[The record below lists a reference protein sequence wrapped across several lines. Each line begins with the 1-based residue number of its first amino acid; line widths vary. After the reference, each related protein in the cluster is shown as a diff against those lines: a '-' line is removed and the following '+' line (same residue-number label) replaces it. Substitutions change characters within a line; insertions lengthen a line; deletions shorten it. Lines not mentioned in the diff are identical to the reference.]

1 MASQTDFSDYLIL
14 RADKA
19 GIFDLLNVLYSSKVS
34 ENESVD
40 CPEKKEIAEM
50 RRRWVIFISLF
61 LQKLLLLFRKPLASF
76 GKGFEFSL
84 NLLIQNGG
92 MISLLS
98 NLLRGKVIIP
108 DKKSRTYRSAIGLLD
123 ERIDLDK
130 NIKPNNTNYYASL
143 SIMAAKLSYEN
154 EFTIKTTVE
163 NNWNMEFLGFFNF
176 WNDFQ
181 QQFSTQAYMFYDKHT
196 ELVVV
201 AFRGTDP
208 FDAVQWST
216 DIDFSWYEIPKV
228 GKVHGGFMKAL
239 GLQKATGWPKEINI
253 NNKNQAFAYY
263 TIREKLRGI
272 LSDKNKAKFI
282 VTGHSL
288 GGALAIL
295 FPAILMLHEEKE
307 MMERL
312 EGVYTFGQPRVGDE
326 KLGKFM
332 EENLD
337 RKKTRYFRFVYCN
350 DLVPRVPY
358 DDSTLLFK
366 HFGTCIYYNSFYK
379 GKVVDEEPNK
389 NYFSLWTALPKY
401 MNSSWE
407 FIRSFFIGFVK
418 GPEYKEEWP
427 MRFLRF
433 FGIIVP
439 GLPPHSPRDY
449 VNSIRLG
456 IPRIPSREEQ
466 MNKLD

>member
-1 MASQTDFSDYLIL
+1 MASQTDFSDYMIL

-19 GIFDLLNVLYSSKVS
+19 GILDLLNVLYSSKVS
-34 ENESVD
+34 ENVSVD

-61 LQKLLLLFRKPLASF
+61 LQKLLLFLSKPLASF
-76 GKGFEFSL
+76 GTGFEFSL

-98 NLLRGKVIIP
+98 NLLRGSVIIP
-108 DKKSRTYRSAIGLLD
+108 DKGSRTYRSAIGLLD
-123 ERIDLDK
+123 KRIDLDK
-130 NIKPNNTNYYASL
+130 NIKPNDPNYGAFL

-154 EFTIKTTVE
+154 ESAIKNTVE
-163 NNWNMEFLGFFNF
+163 NNWNMEFLGFYNF

-181 QQFSTQAYMFYDKHT
+181 QQFSTQAYMFYDIDT

-208 FDAVQWST
+208 FDSVQWCT

-239 GLQKATGWPKEINI
+239 GLQIATGWPKEVNT
-253 NNKNQAFAYY
+253 NNKSRAFAYY
-263 TIREKLRGI
+263 IIREKLREI
-272 LSDKNKAKFI
+272 LREKNKAKFI

-295 FPAILMLHEEKE
+295 FPAILVLHEEKE

-332 EENLD
+332 EDNLD
-337 RKKTRYFRFVYCN
+337 RKKRRYFRFVYCN

-366 HFGTCIYYNSFYK
+366 HFGTCIYYNSCYK
-379 GKVVDEEPNK
+379 GKV
-389 NYFSLWTALPKY
+389 
-401 MNSSWE
+401 
-407 FIRSFFIGFVK
+407 
-418 GPEYKEEWP
+418 
-427 MRFLRF
+427 RFLNEL
-433 FGIIVP
+433 INYLNSLTCIN
-439 GLPPHSPRDY
+439 
-449 VNSIRLG
+449 NSIDR
-456 IPRIPSREEQ
+456 
-466 MNKLD
+466 